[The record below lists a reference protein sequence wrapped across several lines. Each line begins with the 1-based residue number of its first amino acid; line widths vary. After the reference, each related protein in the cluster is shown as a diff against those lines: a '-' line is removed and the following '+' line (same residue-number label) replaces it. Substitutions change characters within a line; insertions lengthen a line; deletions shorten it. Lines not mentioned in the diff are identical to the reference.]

1 MNVRC
6 KVWLES
12 EGEAVFGDG
21 TAELL
26 RGVDRMGSISAAA
39 RRMRMS
45 YRQAWGA
52 IRKIEQRLGEK
63 MVETSVG
70 GRSGGGAALTDT
82 AREFLCKY
90 ERFREGLD
98 RAMEETFRA
107 MFGNSDPG

>member
-1 MNVRC
+1 MKAQC
-6 KVWLES
+6 KVWVES

-26 RGVDRMGSISAAA
+26 RGVERLGSISASA

-63 MVETSVG
+63 LVETSVG
-70 GRSGGGAALTDT
+70 GRTGGGADLTDT
-82 AREFLCKY
+82 AREFLDRY
-90 ERFREGLD
+90 ERFREGVD
-98 RAMEETFRA
+98 RAMEEEFRKV
-107 MFGNSDPG
+107 FG

>member
-1 MNVRC
+1 MNVRY

-39 RRMRMS
+39 RGMRMS

-52 IRKIEQRLGEK
+52 IRKVEQRLGER

-70 GRSGGGAALTDT
+70 GRGGGGAVLTDT
-82 AREFLCKY
+82 AREFLGKY
-90 ERFREGLD
+90 ERFREGVD
-98 RAMEETFRA
+98 QAVEERFRI
-107 MFGNSDPG
+107 MFETPE